1 MNIKKGDNVIVI
13 AGKDKGKKGKIV
25 KVIKETGKVVVEG
38 LNVSKK
44 HVKPKKSNEKG
55 RTVEMSFPMSAS
67 NVMLVDSKTGKGTRV
82 GKKLIGDKMVRISKK
97 SGQEI

>member
-25 KVIKETGKVVVEG
+25 KVIKETGKVIVDG

-44 HVKPKKSNEKG
+44 HVKAKKGNEKG
-55 RTVEMSFPMSAS
+55 RTVEMSFPMNAS
-67 NVMLVDSKTGKGTRV
+67 NVMLVDSKSGKGTRV
-82 GKKLIGDKMVRISKK
+82 GKKLIGTKMVRISKK